1 MPKERHGRTA
11 KRPYSASKRRQAG
24 TQKHHPTK
32 RNRTRVNILIVRSSG
47 RVEKFDSEKM
57 AQVVSRSGTPYM
69 LAKDVARK
77 ISSRIRRDSRNLTRQ
92 VESNKHP
99 VSTGGRQAPRTI
111 RIESAD
117 VRRMVAEEL
126 RSRNRPEIASS
137 LEGERPVNVLAGR
150 GKLDRSKD
158 PLSDSEAAN
167 KSKLLY
173 DNSTPFAKSTKPS
186 SMR

>member
-1 MPKERHGRTA
+1 MPKARHGKTARTYRASA
-11 KRPYSASKRRQAG
+11 KRRKSVK
-24 TQKHHPTK
+24 KK
-32 RNRTRVNILIVRSSG
+32 RNATRRTRTRVNILITRSSG

-57 AQVVSRSGTPYM
+57 AQVVSRSGTPYL

-77 ISSRIRRDSRNLTRQ
+77 ISNRINRESRDLTRQ
-92 VESNKHP
+92 VESSKRQRP
-99 VSTGGRQAPRTI
+99 ASGKQAPRTI
-111 RIESAD
+111 KIDSAD
-117 VRRMVAEEL
+117 VRRMIAEEL

-137 LEGERPVNVLAGR
+137 LQGERPVNAFEGR
-150 GKLDRSKD
+150 GKLDRSRD